1 MYQLQLVVVQQTAE
15 EVPRREVEAALE
27 EGCEDDLLLDVLA
40 RELLPSGS
48 PPLHLRLRRSNPR
61 STRAWILAL
70 VIVDLTHAACG
81 SGMQA
86 ASTAFRR

>member
-48 PPLHLRLRRSNPR
+48 PPLHPPGLGSWPWSS
-61 STRAWILAL
+61 ST
-70 VIVDLTHAACG
+70 
-81 SGMQA
+81 
-86 ASTAFRR
+86 